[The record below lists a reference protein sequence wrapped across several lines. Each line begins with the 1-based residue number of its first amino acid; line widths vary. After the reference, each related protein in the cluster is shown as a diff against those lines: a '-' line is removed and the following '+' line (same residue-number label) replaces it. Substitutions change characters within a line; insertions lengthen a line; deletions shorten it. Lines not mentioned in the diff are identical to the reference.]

1 MSDSARQTGFFGQ
14 PRGLAV
20 LFFTEMWERFGYYGM
35 RGILMLYLT
44 AAVAD
49 GGLEFNASDAGSIY
63 AVFTSMVYLFGLPG
77 GWIADRVIGQRR
89 AVLLGAVLI
98 AAGYFAMAVPGLAT
112 FFAGLALV
120 VVGTG
125 LLKTNISVIV
135 GQLYATDDD
144 RRDAGFSLFYMGINL
159 GAFAGPF
166 VCGFFGETIDWHLG
180 FAAAGVGMTLG
191 MIIYLAGGRVLGEAG
206 KYPTRPDTPAAAAAL
221 ARQIRAGVTLGVLGV
236 VIVVALFG
244 TGVIGL
250 DPESISNA
258 FGVFLVGAVV
268 VFFSWLFLTGDWTP
282 EERGRLWAIV
292 ALFVAAS
299 IFWGVYEQAGS
310 SLTLFADRNTDRVVN
325 GFPEFPAS
333 WFQQVPALFVILQ
346 APLWAWLWVRLGKRA
361 PSSPVK
367 FALGLIFVGLG
378 TAVMIAASVASAGGV
393 LVSPMWLIATYFL
406 HVVGEMFLSPV
417 GLSTVTKLAPNRV
430 SGLMMGVWFLA
441 SAVGNYVGGRA
452 AGLYETLEL
461 PTLFGI
467 VTAVPIVAGVLLLL
481 LSPAIRRLMAGI
493 H

>member
-1 MSDSARQTGFFGQ
+1 MSDTGRKTGFFGH
-14 PRGLAV
+14 PGGLAV

-44 AAVAD
+44 AAIAD
-49 GGLEFNASDAGSIY
+49 GGLEFDAADAGSIY

-89 AVLLGAVLI
+89 AVLLGGILI
-98 AAGYFAMAVPGLAT
+98 AAGYFAMALPGLVT
-112 FFAGLALV
+112 FFAGLAVV

-135 GQLYATDDD
+135 GQLYAADDE

-159 GAFAGPF
+159 GAFIGPLA
-166 VCGFFGETIDWHLG
+166 CGFLGEVVHWQLG

-191 MIIYLAGGRVLGEAG
+191 VIIYLLGGRALGEAG
-206 KYPTRPDTPAAAAAL
+206 RYPVRPDSPEAAAAL
-221 ARQIRAGVTLGVLGV
+221 QRQIWTGVVLGALGT
-236 VIVVALFG
+236 VIIVALFG

-250 DPESISNA
+250 EAKSISNA
-258 FGVFLVGAVV
+258 FGIFLLGVV
-268 VFFSWLFLTGDWTP
+268 AVFFSWLFLTGDWTG

-299 IFWGVYEQAGS
+299 IFWAVYEQAGS
-310 SLTLFADRNTDRVVN
+310 SLTLFADRNTDRVV
-325 GFPEFPAS
+325 GSFPEFPAS
-333 WFQQVPALFVILQ
+333 WFQPLPAIFVILQ
-346 APLWAWLWVRLGKRA
+346 APFWAWLWIRLGKRA
-361 PSSPVK
+361 PSSPAK

-378 TAVMIAASVASAGGV
+378 TAVMIGASVASAGGV
-393 LVSPMWLIATYFL
+393 LVSPMWLITTYFL

-417 GLSTVTKLAPNRV
+417 GLSTVTKLAPDRV
-430 SGLMMGVWFLA
+430 GSLMMGVWFLA

-467 VTAVPIVAGVLLLL
+467 VTAIPIAAGVLLLVL
-481 LSPAIRRLMAGI
+481 APAIRRLMGGV